1 MCSILEPVVSCMPVN
16 LFGGIFHG
24 LVKLRFL
31 IPLLP
36 GFGNCPLKGFSW
48 GFPVCSCLTCLCT
61 MPEFPQRCHE
71 CMVTSGTRRPQMS
84 CLEPITPALS
94 SAWGSA
100 CWAPSIPTLPQA
112 HQRLSP
118 HPLSPPPT
126 AVNGSHGCCS
136 QTLENSI
143 ANLALKIPQIQMC
156 CTFPFAC
163 VFFIGMQKQ

>member
-1 MCSILEPVVSCMPVN
+1 MCSILEPVVSCIPVN

-24 LVKLRFL
+24 FVKLRFL

-36 GFGNCPLKGFSW
+36 GFGNCPLKDFSW

-118 HPLSPPPT
+118 HPLSPPLLLWMDLMAAVAKPWKT
-126 AVNGSHGCCS
+126 AL
-136 QTLENSI
+136 QTLLWKYPKSRC
-143 ANLALKIPQIQMC
+143 AAH
-156 CTFPFAC
+156 FPLH
-163 VFFIGMQKQ
+163 VFFL